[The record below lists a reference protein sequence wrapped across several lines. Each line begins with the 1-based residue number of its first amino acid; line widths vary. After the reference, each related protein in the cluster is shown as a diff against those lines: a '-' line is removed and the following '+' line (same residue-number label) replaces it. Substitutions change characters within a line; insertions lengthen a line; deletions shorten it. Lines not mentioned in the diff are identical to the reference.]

1 VGGEAPVTPVLS
13 IDSSYLNLS
22 YKPCDNRCLCRRRAV
37 PVMDA
42 FFPSPYCLIFLYLHF
57 TTSLD
62 EEDTALAW
70 WPELTALPTSI
81 FAEMRGLARDE
92 TPLPLAMQP
101 KVTALVW

>member
-1 VGGEAPVTPVLS
+1 
-13 IDSSYLNLS
+13 
-22 YKPCDNRCLCRRRAV
+22 
-37 PVMDA
+37 MH
-42 FFPSPYCLIFLYLHF
+42 FFQALYCLIFLLFAFF

-81 FAEMRGLARDE
+81 FAEMRRLARDE
-92 TPLPLAMQP
+92 TPFPLAMQP

>member
-1 VGGEAPVTPVLS
+1 
-13 IDSSYLNLS
+13 
-22 YKPCDNRCLCRRRAV
+22 
-37 PVMDA
+37 MDA
-42 FFPSPYCLIFLYLHF
+42 FFPSPLLPYLSFICFF

-81 FAEMRGLARDE
+81 FAEMRRLARDE
-92 TPLPLAMQP
+92 TPFPLAMQP

>member
-1 VGGEAPVTPVLS
+1 MDA
-13 IDSSYLNLS
+13 NLS
-22 YKPCDNRCLCRRRAV
+22 KPLL
-37 PVMDA
+37 PYLSLFA
-42 FFPSPYCLIFLYLHF
+42 FF

-70 WPELTALPTSI
+70 WPEMTALPTSI
-81 FAEMRGLARDE
+81 FPEMIGLARDE

>member
-1 VGGEAPVTPVLS
+1 
-13 IDSSYLNLS
+13 
-22 YKPCDNRCLCRRRAV
+22 
-37 PVMDA
+37 MDA
-42 FFPSPYCLIFLYLHF
+42 IFQALIALSFFICIFA
-57 TTSLD
+57 TSLD

>member
-1 VGGEAPVTPVLS
+1 
-13 IDSSYLNLS
+13 
-22 YKPCDNRCLCRRRAV
+22 
-37 PVMDA
+37 MDA
-42 FFPSPYCLIFLYLHF
+42 IFPSPYCLIFLYSHFF

-62 EEDTALAW
+62 EEDTALAR

-81 FAEMRGLARDE
+81 FAEMIELARDE

>member
-1 VGGEAPVTPVLS
+1 VLSVGAFVGGELYPSWMHFFQALIALS
-13 IDSSYLNLS
+13 
-22 YKPCDNRCLCRRRAV
+22 
-37 PVMDA
+37 
-42 FFPSPYCLIFLYLHF
+42 FFICIF

-70 WPELTALPTSI
+70 WPELTGLPTST

>member
-1 VGGEAPVTPVLS
+1 MDA
-13 IDSSYLNLS
+13 NLS
-22 YKPCDNRCLCRRRAV
+22 KPLL
-37 PVMDA
+37 
-42 FFPSPYCLIFLYLHF
+42 PYLSLFVFF

-70 WPELTALPTSI
+70 WPELTVLPTSI
-81 FAEMRGLARDE
+81 FAEMIGLARDV

>member
-1 VGGEAPVTPVLS
+1 
-13 IDSSYLNLS
+13 
-22 YKPCDNRCLCRRRAV
+22 
-37 PVMDA
+37 MDA
-42 FFPSPYCLIFLYLHF
+42 IFPNPLLPYLSLFAFF

-81 FAEMRGLARDE
+81 FAEMRRMARDE
-92 TPLPLAMQP
+92 TPFPLAMQP